1 MKINFL
7 TLFPKYYEAFQSESI
22 IKNAIEKGAVEINV
36 VDLRTFATNKHGK
49 IDDECYGG
57 GSGMLIMVEPVDLA
71 LQTLGGR
78 KILMSPQG
86 RTFSQEIANELSK
99 YDEITLIAGH
109 YEGFDERVKNF
120 IDEEMSIG
128 DYVLTGGELP
138 SMVIADSVIRL
149 LKGVIKEESHKND
162 SFQNN
167 LLDFPQY
174 TRPADYKGHKV
185 PDVLLSGHHKN
196 IEEWRKEQAYLKTKK
211 LRPDLLD
218 KKGSNNEK

>member
-7 TLFPKYYEAFQSESI
+7 TLFPKYYEPFQTESI
-22 IKNAIEKGAVEINV
+22 IKNAIEKGIVEINV
-36 VDLRTFATNKHGK
+36 VDLRDFATNKHGK

-86 RTFSQEIANELSK
+86 RKFDQKIAEELAS

-109 YEGFDERVKNF
+109 YEGFDDRVKNY

-162 SFQNN
+162 SFQND
-167 LLDFPQY
+167 LLDYPQY

-185 PDVLLSGHHKN
+185 PEVLLSGHHKN
-196 IEEWRKEQAYLKTKK
+196 IEAWRKEQAYLKTKQ
-211 LRPDLLD
+211 LRPDLLE